1 MKIAVHITEKLMYD
15 WPLCYWKELLGKL
28 TKAGHD
34 VYLFSDELT
43 VRIDDSNPKLH
54 DKLHLPDDQSE
65 EEIGKCDLFIG
76 FPLKYAR
83 MAAKCG
89 VKTILMLGATNKG
102 DGVKTTAPCGGC
114 VDNVPGQNDCMYA
127 GDQLCLWEI
136 TPNDVMCLVN
146 A

>member
-15 WPLCYWKELLGKL
+15 WPLEYWLELLGKL
-28 TKAGHD
+28 TKSGHE
-34 VYLFSDELT
+34 VYLYSDELT
-43 VRIDDSNPKLH
+43 VNINSENPRLH
-54 DKLHLPDDQSE
+54 DRLHLSDE
-65 EEIGKCDLFIG
+65 EAETSIKQCDLFIG
-76 FPLKYAR
+76 FPLKYAG
-83 MAAKCG
+83 MAANCG